1 VRKFALRGGT
11 PFSGDLFRRYKPQR
25 PRPARGSA
33 GVVRVVHAVGD
44 GHFREVERADAFQA
58 GDIDAVLVRIGAT
71 LVVGVDAAARAEEV
85 LGRSGVESIARQGL
99 LAAEKLDAACLRRDD
114 DRAAHA
120 ATGAIA
126 AQGGVE
132 AVAERRLE
140 ADRTAM
146 ALAGSD
152 VGLVCHYDLRLMS
165 GSCLRPPGGC
175 EQEWPAW
182 RRPDSFDLVMVAVIP
197 GQGRSLEPGILQWLR
212 SLLTISGFSGAQS
225 RTRVQPWGA
234 PPE

>member
-1 VRKFALRGGT
+1 MRKFALRGGT

-85 LGRSGVESIARQGL
+85 LRGSGVEAVAGQGV
-99 LAAEKLDAACLRRDD
+99 LALKDFDAARLRGDD

-120 ATGAIA
+120 A
-126 AQGGVE
+126 V
-132 AVAERRLE
+132 
-140 ADRTAM
+140 
-146 ALAGSD
+146 
-152 VGLVCHYDLRLMS
+152 
-165 GSCLRPPGGC
+165 
-175 EQEWPAW
+175 
-182 RRPDSFDLVMVAVIP
+182 
-197 GQGRSLEPGILQWLR
+197 
-212 SLLTISGFSGAQS
+212 
-225 RTRVQPWGA
+225 
-234 PPE
+234 